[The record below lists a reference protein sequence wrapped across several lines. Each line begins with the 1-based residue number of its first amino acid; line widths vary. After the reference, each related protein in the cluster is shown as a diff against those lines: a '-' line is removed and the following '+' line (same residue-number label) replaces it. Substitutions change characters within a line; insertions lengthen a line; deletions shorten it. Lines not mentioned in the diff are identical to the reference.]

1 MIMELEEQLKSIRKG
16 FYAYRNGIV
25 ADTLRKSGDPHQL
38 IMGCQLTDITTIAS
52 AYGKDRT
59 LANALWADTKHRE
72 CRLAAPMI
80 CPADNLT
87 MADAEAWGR
96 SVACVEEA
104 DVLCHRLLRHLPYA
118 MQLFHTL
125 AADDEPLVRYVAF
138 RLLLNLMVMGK
149 AANDAQL
156 KATVEAEK
164 PKASAML
171 RPVID
176 SLLEDL

>member
-1 MIMELEEQLKSIRKG
+1 MELEEQLKSIRKE

-25 ADTLRKSGDPHQL
+25 ADALRKGGDPHQL
-38 IMGCQLTDITTIAS
+38 IMGCQLTDIITIAS
-52 AYGKDRT
+52 AYGKDRA

-80 CPADNLT
+80 CPANGFT
-87 MADAEAWGR
+87 MADAEAWSK
-96 SVACVEEA
+96 SVASTEEA

-118 MQLFHTL
+118 MQLFHAL
-125 AADDEPLVRYVAF
+125 AASNEPMVRYVAF
-138 RLLLNLMVMGK
+138 RLLLNLMVIGK
-149 AANDAQL
+149 IVGNTQL
-156 KATVEAEK
+156 KAIVEAEK

-176 SLLEDL
+176 SLLEDM

>member
-1 MIMELEEQLKSIRKG
+1 MELEEQLKSIRKE

-25 ADTLRKSGDPHQL
+25 ADALRKGGDPHQL
-38 IMGCQLTDITTIAS
+38 IMGCQLTDIINITS

-80 CPADNLT
+80 CPAEHMT
-87 MADAEAWGR
+87 IADAEEWSR

-104 DVLCHRLLRHLPYA
+104 DVICHRLLRHLPYA
-118 MQLFHTL
+118 MQLFHIL
-125 AADDEPLVRYVAF
+125 AADGEPMVRYVAF
-138 RLLLNLMVMGK
+138 RLLLNLVVSGK
-149 AANDAQL
+149 VTADAQL
-156 KATVEAEK
+156 KAMVEAES
-164 PKASAML
+164 PNASAQL
-171 RPVID
+171 RPVLN